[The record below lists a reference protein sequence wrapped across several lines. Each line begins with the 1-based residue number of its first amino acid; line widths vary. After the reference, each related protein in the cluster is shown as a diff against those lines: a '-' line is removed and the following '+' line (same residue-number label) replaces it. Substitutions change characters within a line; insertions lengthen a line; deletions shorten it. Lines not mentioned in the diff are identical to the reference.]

1 MSAGLKITSAAI
13 LALFVGAYIAHN
25 EIGARREARDQIKQH
40 ASVISEAVWTLDRD
54 GSRDYLQLAIQNGR
68 YEELVVK
75 TSDGDMFYSGSGTP
89 LESTLDLILEKVG
102 LIPIVPLRA
111 DVTRRGVVLGTIDA
125 YARLGTIYADLYA
138 LVLGLVLFLAARLYL
153 DLLDANRSLD
163 RKVQD
168 RTKQLAESERTLQK
182 IFDAAPTPILI
193 TRPPRGEIEKANAAA
208 VAMLG
213 ISPEESLGKTVVES
227 GVVANSQA
235 RDELFSELQSGRPV
249 TGREVS
255 ILRNGDIR
263 TVMLNADRFDLE
275 TGQRFIFSYYDL
287 TDLRRAEADLKEYA
301 QEMRKLY
308 MRLGTVEEDE
318 RRLLHRELHDRIG
331 ANLSALG
338 LELDV
343 IGGLL
348 LRDDRAAAA
357 GHVETAGR
365 AAKETIVMARDLMAE
380 LRPPALDDYGLVAA
394 LRSFAQAQAGRLGV
408 SLEVHGADLSRSPS
422 PFVET
427 ALFRIAQ
434 EAVLNAAKHSSATH
448 VLVSVIEQETGVR
461 LSVTDDGRGFDPS
474 AVDRGSSHWGLSNM
488 RERAQAIGAMLRI
501 DTTVGT

>member
-13 LALFVGAYIAHN
+13 LALFVAVYIAHN
-25 EIGARREARDQIKQH
+25 EMGARREAREQIKQH

-153 DLLDANRSLD
+153 DLVDANRSLD

-168 RTKQLAESERTLQK
+168 RTKQL
-182 IFDAAPTPILI
+182 
-193 TRPPRGEIEKANAAA
+193 
-208 VAMLG
+208 M
-213 ISPEESLGKTVVES
+213 
-227 GVVANSQA
+227 
-235 RDELFSELQSGRPV
+235 
-249 TGREVS
+249 
-255 ILRNGDIR
+255 
-263 TVMLNADRFDLE
+263 
-275 TGQRFIFSYYDL
+275 
-287 TDLRRAEADLKEYA
+287 EYA
-301 QEMRKLY
+301 EEMRKLY

-343 IGGLL
+343 IGSLL
-348 LRDDRAAAA
+348 SRDDRAAAA

-501 DTTVGT
+501 DTTVGTGTKVTVDLPRDEP

>member
-13 LALFVGAYIAHN
+13 LALFVAVYIAHN
-25 EIGARREARDQIKQH
+25 EMGARREARDQIKQH

-75 TSDGDMFYSGSGTP
+75 TSDGDMFYSGSGIP
-89 LESTLDLILEKVG
+89 LESTLDRVLEKVG
-102 LIPIVPLRA
+102 LIPTVPLRA

-125 YARLGTIYADLYA
+125 SARLGTIYADLYA
-138 LVLGLVLFLAARLYL
+138 LVLGLALFLAARLYL
-153 DLLDANRSLD
+153 DLVDANRSLD

-168 RTKQLAESERTLQK
+168 RTKQL
-182 IFDAAPTPILI
+182 
-193 TRPPRGEIEKANAAA
+193 
-208 VAMLG
+208 V
-213 ISPEESLGKTVVES
+213 
-227 GVVANSQA
+227 
-235 RDELFSELQSGRPV
+235 
-249 TGREVS
+249 
-255 ILRNGDIR
+255 
-263 TVMLNADRFDLE
+263 
-275 TGQRFIFSYYDL
+275 
-287 TDLRRAEADLKEYA
+287 EYA
-301 QEMRKLY
+301 EEMRKLY

-343 IGGLL
+343 IGSLL
-348 LRDDRAAAA
+348 SRDDRAAAA

-501 DTTVGT
+501 DTTVGRGTKVTVDLPRDER

>member
-13 LALFVGAYIAHN
+13 LALLVGVYIARN
-25 EIGARREARDQIKQH
+25 EMGARREALDQIKQH

-75 TSDGDMFYSGSGTP
+75 TSDGDTFYSASGIP
-89 LESTLDLILEKVG
+89 LETTLDRVLEKVG

-125 YARLGTIYADLYA
+125 SARLGTIYADLYA

-168 RTKQLAESERTLQK
+168 RTKQL
-182 IFDAAPTPILI
+182 
-193 TRPPRGEIEKANAAA
+193 
-208 VAMLG
+208 
-213 ISPEESLGKTVVES
+213 
-227 GVVANSQA
+227 
-235 RDELFSELQSGRPV
+235 
-249 TGREVS
+249 
-255 ILRNGDIR
+255 
-263 TVMLNADRFDLE
+263 
-275 TGQRFIFSYYDL
+275 
-287 TDLRRAEADLKEYA
+287 KEYA
-301 QEMRKLY
+301 EEMRKLY
-308 MRLGTVEEDE
+308 MRLGTLEEDE

-343 IGGLL
+343 IGSLL
-348 LRDDRAAAA
+348 SRDDKAAAA

-394 LRSFAQAQAGRLGV
+394 LRSFAQAQAKRLGV

-448 VLVSVIEQETGVR
+448 VFVSVIEQETGVC
-461 LSVTDDGRGFDPS
+461 LSVTDDGRGFDPA

-501 DTTVGT
+501 DTTVGRGTKVTVDLPSDER

>member
-13 LALFVGAYIAHN
+13 LALFVGVYIAHN
-25 EIGARREARDQIKQH
+25 EMGTRREARDQIKQH

-75 TSDGDMFYSGSGTP
+75 TSDGDVFYSGSGTP
-89 LESTLDLILEKVG
+89 LETPLDRVLGKVG
-102 LIPIVPLRA
+102 LIPTVPLRA
-111 DVTRRGVVLGTIDA
+111 DVTRGGVVLGTIDA
-125 YARLGTIYADLYA
+125 SARLGTIYADLYA
-138 LVLGLVLFLAARLYL
+138 LVLGLALFLAARLYL

-168 RTKQLAESERTLQK
+168 RTKQL
-182 IFDAAPTPILI
+182 
-193 TRPPRGEIEKANAAA
+193 
-208 VAMLG
+208 
-213 ISPEESLGKTVVES
+213 
-227 GVVANSQA
+227 
-235 RDELFSELQSGRPV
+235 
-249 TGREVS
+249 
-255 ILRNGDIR
+255 
-263 TVMLNADRFDLE
+263 
-275 TGQRFIFSYYDL
+275 
-287 TDLRRAEADLKEYA
+287 KEYA
-301 QEMRKLY
+301 EEMRKLY

-338 LELDV
+338 LELDL

-348 LRDDRAAAA
+348 SRDDRAAAA

-394 LRSFAQAQAGRLGV
+394 LRSFAQAQAERLGV
-408 SLEVHGADLSRSPS
+408 SLEVHGADLSRCPS

-448 VLVSVIEQETGVR
+448 VLISVIEQETSVC
-461 LSVTDDGRGFDPS
+461 LSVSDDGRGFDPS
-474 AVDRGSSHWGLSNM
+474 AVDRGLSHWGLSNM
-488 RERAQAIGAMLRI
+488 RERAQAIGAILRI
-501 DTTVGT
+501 DAAVGRGTKVTVDLPRDER